1 MRAVTDSGPTEPNQE
16 KPEPIRNLFTFLE
29 LVSGKEAYDYYNEQ
43 YNTMQI
49 RYGDLKK
56 QLAADINAFCAPIRE
71 KILAYSADEDY
82 LQRVVRQ
89 GAERA
94 SESAEKTLRE
104 VRQIIGFR

>member
-1 MRAVTDSGPTEPNQE
+1 
-16 KPEPIRNLFTFLE
+16 
-29 LVSGKEAYDYYNEQ
+29 
-43 YNTMQI
+43 MQI